1 MKPTFRIHVHELARL
16 CAAAALAT
24 GCGDGFAFGPS
35 AACDS
40 SAPLALT
47 AERRDS
53 LRPVDEGMRP
63 DAQWARLARTAPG
76 GFAGVYFEPVVRDQ
90 QGQSTRRQ
98 RVVIR
103 LARPNER
110 NAALRALLPS
120 LPATFGG
127 LAVDS
132 ADVLIV
138 PAKWDFEQLGEWR
151 RYLDDRVG
159 SPGVTSVGTDEV
171 TNQIRYR
178 VVDAAARTTLQRRL
192 RELRVP
198 CGLVAIEIVG
208 VARVAETRSLR

>member
-1 MKPTFRIHVHELARL
+1 
-16 CAAAALAT
+16 
-24 GCGDGFAFGPS
+24 
-35 AACDS
+35 
-40 SAPLALT
+40 
-47 AERRDS
+47 
-53 LRPVDEGMRP
+53 MRP
-63 DAQWARLARTAPG
+63 DAQWARLARTTPG

-90 QGQSTRRQ
+90 RGQPTRGQ

-110 NAALRALLPS
+110 SAALRALLPS

-151 RYLDDRVG
+151 RYLNDRVG
-159 SPGVTSVGTDEV
+159 SPGVTSVGTDAG
-171 TNQIRYR
+171 TNQIRYG
-178 VVDAAARTTLQRRL
+178 VVDAAARTALERRL

-208 VARVAETRSLR
+208 VARLSTN